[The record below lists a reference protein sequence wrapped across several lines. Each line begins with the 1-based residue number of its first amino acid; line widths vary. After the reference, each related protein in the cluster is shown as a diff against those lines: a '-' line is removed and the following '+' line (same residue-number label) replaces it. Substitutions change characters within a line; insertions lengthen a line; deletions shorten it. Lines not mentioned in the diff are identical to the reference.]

1 MSTAMR
7 ASESVHR
14 PTPPVGTGYG
24 PRDATR
30 LGAVFRDAGRLAAP
44 GFQDGRSTPG
54 KRRRHAVSVPGFG
67 NGPDARPAVCPA
79 AGRSIDTVPPRAD
92 GEAIHPRQSTWI
104 SLPQQTGKGAGPP
117 GNFRRHAED
126 RGAGGSVQPTQ
137 CRAPIDRRRRG
148 TAGPNK
154 ESGEDAPPLSTE
166 ARDDLNPVA
175 QGPIRCRR
183 LRRLRDPRAEPR

>member
-14 PTPPVGTGYG
+14 PMPPVGTGYG

-54 KRRRHAVSVPGFG
+54 NCRRHAVSVPGLG
-67 NGPDARPAVCPA
+67 NGPDARPAVCPLPAVRSTPYRRGQMGRLYTGGKARGFRSHNKPAKAPGRLGIFGATPRIDVPAGACSRLNVGGRSTDGA
-79 AGRSIDTVPPRAD
+79 AGR
-92 GEAIHPRQSTWI
+92 
-104 SLPQQTGKGAGPP
+104 
-117 GNFRRHAED
+117 
-126 RGAGGSVQPTQ
+126 RGA
-137 CRAPIDRRRRG
+137 
-148 TAGPNK
+148 NK

-183 LRRLRDPRAEPR
+183 LRRLRDRRAGPR